1 MREIEIDESLCTK
14 CNSVNTLCPHCKIEM
29 DYRKVSGPNIPE
41 DGHIWTCP
49 DCPNVMFEFTDS
61 NSLLLLKAYLNE
73 IESIIEMIY
82 FDTYAY
88 TNIEGNEVRSV
99 PFSVKWLDSFFQK
112 EGITLE
118 DFRDS
123 YTYDDVIEMRNEY
136 LYQMEEEI
144 TEGLS
149 GSSKLY
155 QEIKPL

>member
-1 MREIEIDESLCTK
+1 
-14 CNSVNTLCPHCKIEM
+14 
-29 DYRKVSGPNIPE
+29 
-41 DGHIWTCP
+41 
-49 DCPNVMFEFTDS
+49 
-61 NSLLLLKAYLNE
+61 
-73 IESIIEMIY
+73 MIY
-82 FDTYAY
+82 FATYAY

-112 EGITLE
+112 EGINLE
-118 DFRDS
+118 EFRDS

>member
-1 MREIEIDESLCTK
+1 MREFEIDESLCAV
-14 CNSVNTLCPHCKIEM
+14 CNSVNTFCPHCRIEM
-29 DYRKVSGPNIPE
+29 EYRKVSGPNIQE

-61 NSLLLLKAYLNE
+61 SSLLLLQEYLNKS
-73 IESIIEMIY
+73 ESIIEMIY

-88 TNIEGNEVRSV
+88 INIEGNEVRSI

-112 EGITLE
+112 EGTTLE
-118 DFRDS
+118 DFRDN
-123 YTYDDVIEMRNEY
+123 YNYDEIIEMRNEY
-136 LYQMEEEI
+136 LHQMEEEI

-155 QEIKPL
+155 REIKPL